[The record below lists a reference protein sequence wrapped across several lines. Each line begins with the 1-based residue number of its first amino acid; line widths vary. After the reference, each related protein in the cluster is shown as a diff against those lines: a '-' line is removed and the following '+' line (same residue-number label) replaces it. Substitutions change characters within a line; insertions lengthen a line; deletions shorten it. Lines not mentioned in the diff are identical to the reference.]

1 MLPRQTTKPRNWE
14 VLNKFEGINWKDVNV
29 NNFKDIF
36 SDVQI
41 ITARRQAGLRFKER
55 KYHLQLKKQF
65 SFFK

>member
-1 MLPRQTTKPRNWE
+1 MLTK
-14 VLNKFEGINWKDVNV
+14 G
-29 NNFKDIF
+29 IF